1 MVGYGS
7 VALIKEQAERS
18 SKAPE
23 WKLSQ
28 QDRDELMRIAK
39 RSVETTVREGKLC
52 QCSTRSEAFTRERGA
67 FVTLTKG
74 QLRGCIGYVAPLGPL
89 CLTVR
94 DVAGAAA
101 VRDPRFSPV
110 SVAELGELEYEIS
123 VLSPLRRVTDI
134 KQIQVGQHGLVMKN
148 GGREGLL
155 LPQVPTEE
163 GWDRKTCLEQTC
175 VKVGLRRAPGGTR
188 RPTSSSSRRWCLVS
202 TELPGPSVF
211 RSLIFEGGQTCPA
224 SRRQIHHTHKQ
235 GALRTL
241 IHSRMA
247 QESRKRVFKL
257 ALLFLEAAGALIK
270 LRSAPAPCRLQRGGR
285 WNIRGSGLH
294 TGPDRA
300 AYLRNAALD
309 PED

>member
-94 DVAGAAA
+94 DVAAAAA

-175 VKVGLRRAPGGTR
+175 VKAGLPESAWRDEETDIFQFTALVFGEHRAAEPAAFPEPDIRR
-188 RPTSSSSRRWCLVS
+188 RPD
-202 TELPGPSVF
+202 LPGQQAPD
-211 RSLIFEGGQTCPA
+211 
-224 SRRQIHHTHKQ
+224 SRH
-235 GALRTL
+235 
-241 IHSRMA
+241 
-247 QESRKRVFKL
+247 
-257 ALLFLEAAGALIK
+257 
-270 LRSAPAPCRLQRGGR
+270 P
-285 WNIRGSGLH
+285 
-294 TGPDRA
+294 
-300 AYLRNAALD
+300 
-309 PED
+309 